1 MSEEFKPIETQDA
14 FDAAIK
20 SRLERNTRKVTE
32 EVEKKY
38 EGYLSPED
46 VVREK
51 QTLTEKINALTGQLS
66 EKETTISELTAKAAA
81 YELNSEKMRIAHE
94 AGIPFELAER
104 LSGQTAEEL
113 KADAQSLARFTMT
126 KPTASP
132 EFNGEKPP
140 VESSKSAYME
150 GLAELKK

>member
-14 FDAAIK
+14 VDAAIK

-51 QTLTEKINALTGQLS
+51 QTLTEKINVLTGQLS
-66 EKETTISELTAKAAA
+66 EKETAISELAAKAAA
-81 YELNSEKMRIAHE
+81 YELSSEKMRIAHE

-113 KADAQSLARFTMT
+113 KADAESLARFTMT
-126 KPTASP
+126 RPPASP
-132 EFNGEKPP
+132 VFNGEKPP
-140 VESSKSAYME
+140 AESSKSAYME
-150 GLAELKK
+150 VLAELKK